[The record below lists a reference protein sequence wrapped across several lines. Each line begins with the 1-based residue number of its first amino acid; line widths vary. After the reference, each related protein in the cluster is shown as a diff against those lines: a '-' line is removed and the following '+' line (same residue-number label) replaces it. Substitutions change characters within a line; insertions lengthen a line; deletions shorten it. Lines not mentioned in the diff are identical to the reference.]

1 MKQFHFIL
9 QAKGGVG
16 KSFLVYLLALK
27 HQSQP
32 GTYFVDVDASTQTS
46 SRQLAFLSG
55 TGRIAALSMLDERQK
70 ITRDKLLFS
79 LTDLS
84 QLPFE
89 NCYLD
94 FGAPESEQIPAL
106 FSVDFSTEQLYELA
120 QHLQCQFIFDV
131 VIAGNTSYFAC
142 TQYLQQM
149 QQIIGNTF
157 PICIWVNQYSFYKH
171 PQLISEIQSYATQ
184 HQLQVNFFGDID
196 TSTQVGNQILK
207 MVQLGHGLER
217 YDFITSMKLKNEL
230 AKL

>member
-106 FSVDFSTEQLYELA
+106 LSVDFSTEQFYELA

-157 PICIWVNQYSFYKH
+157 PICI
-171 PQLISEIQSYATQ
+171 
-184 HQLQVNFFGDID
+184 
-196 TSTQVGNQILK
+196 
-207 MVQLGHGLER
+207 
-217 YDFITSMKLKNEL
+217 
-230 AKL
+230 

>member
-9 QAKGGVG
+9 QAKGGGG

-27 HQSQP
+27 HQSQS
-32 GTYFVDVDASTQTS
+32 GVFFVDVDASTQTS

-55 TGRIAALSMLDERQK
+55 TGRVAALSMLDERQK
-70 ITRDKLLFS
+70 ITRDKLLYS

-84 QLPFE
+84 LLPFDD
-89 NCYLD
+89 CFLD
-94 FGAPESEQIPAL
+94 FGALESEQIPAL

-120 QHLQCQFIFDV
+120 QHLHCQFIFDI
-131 VIAGNTSYFAC
+131 VIAGNTSYFSC

-157 PICIWVNQYSFYKH
+157 PIRIWVNQYSFYKN

-184 HQLQVNFFGDID
+184 HQLQVNFLG
-196 TSTQVGNQILK
+196 ILIPVPK
-207 MVQLGHGLER
+207 
-217 YDFITSMKLKNEL
+217 
-230 AKL
+230 